1 MSAAAAPESWGD
13 TSGCPH
19 VWVARLLT
27 HEASAARGCPALGVV
42 IDPGNSHV
50 CSAVRRR
57 LHERPRGARGTR
69 RRARRSL
76 TLRMGL
82 SLALALC
89 AALAPPPA
97 RADDRDAPTGPGS
110 EYARAVA
117 QAVEEFRLQHWQEAI
132 VLFTRAHRLSP
143 SARTHRGLG
152 LAFFEA
158 RQYGRALQ
166 HLRAALSER
175 RRPLTEAQRG
185 EVRAAIDRTLTLV
198 GELHLHAQP
207 AESALIVD
215 GTRRPWNGDL
225 IVLIAG
231 EHTIELHARG
241 HEPARAVVEVTAG
254 ERLSL
259 TLSLTPRTQELDA
272 VGGAEAEP
280 PRDARSDPGAWPWVV
295 MAASAG
301 AAVGGGLLFA
311 QARSDIAE
319 VEDAPRGTRWEEV
332 EQTHDGTALKSGLGL
347 ALLGVGV
354 AGAATGLVW
363 ALSSSDGDDSTA
375 LDVSAAPGALHFRG
389 RF

>member
-1 MSAAAAPESWGD
+1 
-13 TSGCPH
+13 
-19 VWVARLLT
+19 
-27 HEASAARGCPALGVV
+27 
-42 IDPGNSHV
+42 
-50 CSAVRRR
+50 
-57 LHERPRGARGTR
+57 
-69 RRARRSL
+69 
-76 TLRMGL
+76 MGL

-89 AALAPPPA
+89 AALAPPAA
-97 RADDRDAPTGPGS
+97 RADERDAPTGPGS
-110 EYARAVA
+110 EYARVIA

-132 VLFTRAHRLSP
+132 VLFARAHRLSP

-152 LAFFEA
+152 LASFEA
-158 RQYGRALQ
+158 RQYGRALN

-175 RRPLTEAQRG
+175 RRPLTEAQRA

-207 AESALIVD
+207 AESALIID
-215 GTRRPWNGDL
+215 GARRPWNGEL

-241 HEPARAVVEVTAG
+241 HEPARRVVEVTAG

-259 TLSLTPRTQELDA
+259 TLSLTPRTQELGVA
-272 VGGAEAEP
+272 SGAEAGL
-280 PRDARSDPGAWPWVV
+280 RTDAPSDPGAWPWVV

-319 VEDAPRGTRWEEV
+319 VKDTPRGTRWEEV

-363 ALSSSDGDDSTA
+363 ALSSSDDDDSAA